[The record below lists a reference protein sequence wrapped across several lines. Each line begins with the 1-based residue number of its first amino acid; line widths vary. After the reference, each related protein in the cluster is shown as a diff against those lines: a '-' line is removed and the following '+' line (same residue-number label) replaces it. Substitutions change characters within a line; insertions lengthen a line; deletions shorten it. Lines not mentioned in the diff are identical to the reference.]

1 MNNFND
7 EKNLLEQYRQD
18 MHMNDSEY
26 YFFCKRYYK
35 RNVSSVVDILKEL
48 YGKTL
53 SHQKLQKAMYEVVT
67 DN

>member
-1 MNNFND
+1 MNNSEN

-26 YFFCKRYYK
+26 YFFCKRYYN
-35 RNVSSVVDILKEL
+35 RNVSSVVEILKKL

-53 SHQKLQKAMYEVVT
+53 SHQKLKKAMYDVVE
-67 DN
+67 NV